1 MTKTTKLWISD
12 KLELRWNEWPR
23 DINPNAPEW
32 AQEEFE
38 QLLAKAKKESVCI
51 PRVEF
56 VNAITDRTDIKT
68 GEAIEYIESNYNPD
82 TFVDLPIS
90 ITIDRDQVKCCRLDC
105 LASMQGGKC
114 KAEIIVK
121 VARLKP
127 VEKPEPDSIFTRED
141 VREMKE
147 RIKELEQDNSEGFE
161 KYQELLIQNRNLK
174 ERVKELEDFI
184 ADLYENVDPHEMQ
197 SKLHDFLTE

>member
-1 MTKTTKLWISD
+1 MRAPATPKIKDCYMVKLWISD

-23 DINPNAPEW
+23 EINPNAPEW

-56 VNAITDRTDIKT
+56 VNAITDRIDIKT

-141 VREMKE
+141 VREMLDAANIGLKE
-147 RIKELEQDNSEGFE
+147 RILEIFRRRYANTDTLDSYQVLSEV
-161 KYQELLIQNRNLK
+161 L
-174 ERVKELEDFI
+174 D
-184 ADLYENVDPHEMQ
+184 EMNI
-197 SKLHDFLTE
+197 K

>member
-1 MTKTTKLWISD
+1 MIKLWISD
-12 KLELRWNEWPR
+12 KLELRHAINGWPVEPLPG
-23 DINPNAPEW
+23 IPSEMNFYH
-32 AQEEFE
+32 Q
-38 QLLAKAKKESVCI
+38 QLAKAKKESVCI

-56 VNAITDRTDIKT
+56 VNAITDRIDIKT

-141 VREMKE
+141 VREMLDAANIGLKD
-147 RIKELEQDNSEGFE
+147 RILAAFKPAWNSRQVLRMNATEVLAQVLDELNI
-161 KYQELLIQNRNLK
+161 K
-174 ERVKELEDFI
+174 
-184 ADLYENVDPHEMQ
+184 
-197 SKLHDFLTE
+197 